1 MVAPSYEYI
10 RAYRKCR
17 DTAKERNGHAGYASR
32 FTTTGEQY
40 GQGDRILK
48 SVESGPLSRAAAC
61 GKPML

>member
-32 FTTTGEQY
+32 FITTGEQY
-40 GQGDRILK
+40 GQGNRILK
-48 SVESGPLSRAAAC
+48 SVESGPLSRTAAC
-61 GKPML
+61 GKPVL